1 MAEPLDQALER
12 KLRKGFK
19 ILNSF
24 MVFIWNL
31 GLGNWVNIW
40 PSVFGW
46 IMVISHTGRKSGLPR
61 RTPVNFAVVDG
72 DIYCVAGFGRISDWY
87 RNIMAQPKVELWLPE
102 GWWVG
107 HAEDVSGVPDR
118 IPLIRQVLIASG
130 FASYAAGINPHTIS
144 DQELDRVTRS
154 YRLVRIR
161 LLTACTGPGGPGK
174 YAWIWPLATFTLLP
188 LVLMRRKPRK

>member
-1 MAEPLDQALER
+1 MAKPLSQAVER

-19 ILNSF
+19 VLNPL
-24 MVFIWNL
+24 MIFIWNL
-31 GLGNWVNIW
+31 GLGNWVNVW
-40 PSVFGW
+40 PGVFGW
-46 IMVISHTGRKSGLPR
+46 IMVISHTGRKSGLSR

-72 DIYCVAGFGRISDWY
+72 DIYCVAGFGHISDWY
-87 RNIMAQPKVELWLPE
+87 RNIMAQPKVEIWLPE

-107 HAEDVSGVPDR
+107 QAEDVSAVPDR
-118 IPLIRQVLIASG
+118 ISLLRKVLIASG

-144 DQELDRVTRS
+144 DQELDWVTRS

-174 YAWIWPLATFTLLP
+174 YAWIWPLATFALLP
-188 LVLMRRKPRK
+188 MLWIRRKK